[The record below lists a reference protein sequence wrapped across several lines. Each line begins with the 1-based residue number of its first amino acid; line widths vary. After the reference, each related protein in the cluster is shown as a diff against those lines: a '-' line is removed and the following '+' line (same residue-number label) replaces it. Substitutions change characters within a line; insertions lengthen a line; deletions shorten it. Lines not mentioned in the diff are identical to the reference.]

1 MILRIIHSKDGIYDV
16 YDKISDKWLFSRA
29 NADNVLLQLARYDS
43 IQIEFIDEIS
53 NQKGNFKR

>member
-29 NADNVLLQLARYDS
+29 NADNVLSQLARYGS
-43 IQIEFIDEIS
+43 IQIEFIDESS
-53 NQKGNFKR
+53 NQKNNFKR

>member
-16 YDKISDKWLFSRA
+16 YDKKSAKWLFSRA

-43 IQIEFIDEIS
+43 IQIEFIDESS
-53 NQKGNFKR
+53 N

>member
-29 NADNVLLQLARYDS
+29 NADNVLLQLARYGS
-43 IQIEFIDEIS
+43 IQIEFIDKS
-53 NQKGNFKR
+53 GNSGN